1 MLRGLHSQS
10 GNRPGESRSLGSAA
24 CSGLDPVVSATCPF
38 GYRPEIPSGAFGAAA
53 RPRTHRSGRIARC
66 VTRLSQSPDRDRRIS
81 GLGFRAAFGRC
92 GRWRGFGPNGAG
104 PPSGDPVPSALFREG
119 AWDAPLS
126 RIVLRGAM
134 RRLNP
139 SGEYHW
145 YGSKDAFG
153 RPCVNIAR
161 IRTRIYG
168 CALRTRHLGA
178 GNVGVIRP
186 RTDIS
191 QELDPFIRNPSR
203 WSRPEEWTMV
213 DGAGLPAP
221 VIRKSPPDI
230 GLRPSVQ
237 MVLRLRLRHH
247 PAKGRQRRR
256 TNPRLRTKAD
266 ALALRRKKPP
276 FLNGSRRLC
285 TPQG

>member
-1 MLRGLHSQS
+1 
-10 GNRPGESRSLGSAA
+10 
-24 CSGLDPVVSATCPF
+24 
-38 GYRPEIPSGAFGAAA
+38 
-53 RPRTHRSGRIARC
+53 
-66 VTRLSQSPDRDRRIS
+66 
-81 GLGFRAAFGRC
+81 
-92 GRWRGFGPNGAG
+92 
-104 PPSGDPVPSALFREG
+104 
-119 AWDAPLS
+119 
-126 RIVLRGAM
+126 M

-139 SGEYHW
+139 SGECHW

-153 RPCVNIAR
+153 RPCVNIAL
-161 IRTRIYG
+161 TRARAFG
-168 CALRTRHLGA
+168 QPLRTRHLGA

-230 GLRPSVQ
+230 GLWPSVQ

-256 TNPRLRTKAD
+256 INLRLRTKAD
-266 ALALRRKKPP
+266 ALAPRRKKPSSSD
-276 FLNGSRRLC
+276 GGRRPR
-285 TPQG
+285 TPQGRKPASSDKGGNPCTRPGGNQHLRELKETRATRADGNRRLREPAETRATPWQKPTPSGVGGNQSNPCGRKPAPSGAGGNPYNPREARTHCPRTALEDPAR